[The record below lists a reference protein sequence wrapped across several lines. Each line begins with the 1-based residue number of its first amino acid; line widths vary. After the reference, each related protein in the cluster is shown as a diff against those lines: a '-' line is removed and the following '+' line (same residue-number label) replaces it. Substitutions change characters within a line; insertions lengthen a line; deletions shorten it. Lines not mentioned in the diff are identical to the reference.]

1 RRMADLILNFEV
13 GPTTT
18 KTRSSHIQT
27 TPGSWTHKHKQK
39 RRAKQNQSKTI
50 TSTTTET
57 GTGTTQTIPI
67 RSVKRTND
75 EEILPESRKKSKL
88 QIILS
93 LFSSTIIPTIKPQT
107 NDSPS
112 SMVVYA
118 SLNASLS
125 LIQVTSS
132 SLSLHPQISSHLST
146 SNKIGPINPPT
157 AIQSIAWTLLS
168 SFTQSNTLTR
178 DMIIQSE
185 TGSGKTSAYVVPII
199 QDLLTLP
206 INLPQITWSREI
218 GTLAIIL
225 VPTREL
231 AEQVYLVAIDL
242 LSFAQRS
249 SNPNNLEGRQTED
262 QPESSVDGLN
272 PRWIVHGT
280 LHGYVHQEDYL
291 TVYKDNINL

>member
-1 RRMADLILNFEV
+1 MADLILNFEV

-75 EEILPESRKKSKL
+75 EEILPESRKKSKLNKPQSKPIRRL

-185 TGSGKTSAYVVPII
+185 TGSGKTSAYPVPII

-272 PRWIVHGT
+272 PQWIVHGT
-280 LHGYVHQEDYL
+280 LHGG
-291 TVYKDNINL
+291 TN